1 MEEIDLA
8 LHSLMVLVITGAIS
22 IIGLYTVLLM
32 KKLSLRISKE
42 AKKIGD
48 SELREKAQ
56 DAIFTINEI
65 IATTVFALQVTL
77 VKEIREKAADGK
89 LTPEEAEM
97 VFNIAKQQIT
107 EQLSEE
113 LIKSAQYSIE
123 DVEGYIANKI
133 EMALQEI
140 KDKII

>member
-22 IIGLYTVLLM
+22 IIGIYTVLLM

-42 AKKIGD
+42 AEKIGD

-65 IATTVFALQVTL
+65 ITTTVFALQVTL
-77 VKEIREKAADGK
+77 VREIREKAADGK